1 LECFAI
7 RQKAS
12 GNSDG
17 TVETF
22 QETSL
27 LSRQKLKANS
37 QRLLF
42 RPFVSIDIEEPRF
55 PLINENAVQHII
67 QQSDRDG
74 HDGEVQ
80 VVVAA
85 TEMFQ
90 QGDPTN
96 VEEIGESGHRQEPE
110 NQLVVFVLENEDP
123 VSLEIEQDA
132 DDGGD
137 EVGNN
142 VGVIEL
148 EQMLE
153 DKEKDIVDEQAEGR
167 VQHGH

>member
-1 LECFAI
+1 MRLGKKHQAI
-7 RQKAS
+7 

-42 RPFVSIDIEEPRF
+42 RPFVSIYIEEPRF

-67 QQSDRDG
+67 QQADRDG

-90 QGDPTN
+90 QGDATD
-96 VEEIGESGHRQEPE
+96 VEEVSESGHCQEPE

-123 VSLEIEQDA
+123 VSLEIEQNA
-132 DDGGD
+132 DDGSD
-137 EVGNN
+137 KVGNN